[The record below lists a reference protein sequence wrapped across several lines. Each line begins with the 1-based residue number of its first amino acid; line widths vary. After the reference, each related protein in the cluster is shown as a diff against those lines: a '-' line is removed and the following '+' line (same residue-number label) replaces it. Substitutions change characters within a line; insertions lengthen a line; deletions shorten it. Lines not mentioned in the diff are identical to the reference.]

1 MKRVHATLLPGA
13 ALIAILTL
21 AGCSAP
27 APVVDPAPSTE
38 ATTAPETETSTD
50 VEDFHESLWIG
61 EDSTGL
67 TTSFQFHADGT
78 LAVGFGDEAYD
89 DPGDTWTLADDGSL
103 EMIVYLDETNGSV
116 VYLGTI
122 SNFSDDIDL
131 NGVVSGTGETFTL
144 SITRLQ

>member
-1 MKRVHATLLPGA
+1 MKRLHATLLPGA

-27 APVVDPAPSTE
+27 APVVDPAPTTE
-38 ATTAPETETSTD
+38 ATTAPEESTGI
-50 VEDFHESLWIG
+50 EDFYESLWIG
-61 EDSTGL
+61 DDSTGL
-67 TTSFQFHADGT
+67 TTSFQFHEDGT

-116 VYLGTI
+116 VYQGTVA
-122 SNFSDDIDL
+122 NFSDDIAL
-131 NGVVSGTGETFTL
+131 NGIVSGTGETFTL